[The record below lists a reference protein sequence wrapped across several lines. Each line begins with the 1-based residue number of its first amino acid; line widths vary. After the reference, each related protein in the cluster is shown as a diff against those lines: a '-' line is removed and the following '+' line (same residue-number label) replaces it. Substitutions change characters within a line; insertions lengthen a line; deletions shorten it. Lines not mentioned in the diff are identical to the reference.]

1 MRGNQIRRREGEVMS
16 WKPREESL
24 VHFYKTLSSENKLKP
39 TPSYWGRMM
48 SVFLM
53 LQYCN

>member
-1 MRGNQIRRREGEVMS
+1 MS
-16 WKPREESL
+16 WKPTKESF

-39 TPSYWGRMM
+39 TPGYSGKMM
-48 SVFLM
+48 SMFLM